1 VYAKSCA
8 FVNLEELARDL
19 QRPPEYLAMN
29 LSPSSK
35 SPAQRS
41 VCVFCASSNGAEPIF
56 LEAAKALG
64 RSIAARG
71 WHLVYG
77 GADVGL
83 MGALADAVLADGG
96 AVTGVI
102 PHALVDQEFAHRG
115 LTQLIEVG
123 SMHER
128 KAEMARR
135 ADAFLVL
142 PGGLGTLD
150 ELCEILTWALLGIHD
165 KPVVLINIAGYW
177 DPFLGMLDAAV
188 AAGFLRSAHR
198 ALSLVTP
205 DANAACDAVA
215 RLWLR

>member
-1 VYAKSCA
+1 
-8 FVNLEELARDL
+8 
-19 QRPPEYLAMN
+19 MN
-29 LSPSSK
+29 LSPSSEP
-35 SPAQRS
+35 PAQRS

-64 RSIAARG
+64 RSIAERG

-83 MGALADAVLADGG
+83 MGALADAALSDGG

-102 PHALVDQEFAHRG
+102 PRALLDREIAHRG

-142 PGGLGTLD
+142 LGGLGTLE
-150 ELCEILTWALLGIHD
+150 ELCEILTWALLRIHD

-177 DPFLGMLDAAV
+177 DAFLGMLDAAV
-188 AAGFLRSAHR
+188 AAGFLRSEQR
-198 ALSLVTP
+198 EL
-205 DANAACDAVA
+205 
-215 RLWLR
+215 